1 MISSLLVLA
10 LAAAPTVSVQFDGP
24 LKQGLTTIAQKGGLN
39 VIVVG
44 ALDEP
49 AQIHLT
55 DASPQEA
62 LETVARVYGLE
73 VTKQGSLYV
82 LRRAPAGAPVAVTP
96 PAPLTPTPLVPLT
109 PPGSPTPTVAPTPV
123 VAPTPPGAPVPMVAP
138 TPPVGLAEPKTPE
151 ALEAEREAIEAE
163 RERVERL
170 TEQLD
175 AEAERKAEALA
186 ERDEAAARLAEARQE
201 HLSARARNGELTST
215 GGPVVVKAGD
225 TVKNAVAYGGPVV
238 VESGARVSGD
248 AVAFGGDVVLK
259 DKAEVSGD
267 AVAFGG
273 RVLREGTATVRG
285 EEVSFGGS
293 GIASA
298 MAAHAVKANQAVTP
312 ADDDE
317 RSPLS
322 LATFLVQFVVF
333 FVFGFVLM
341 VLAPQRMKGL
351 EAAVR
356 TQPVVSGVVGFLALL
371 LALPLTLFLLI
382 TIIGIP
388 VAAVM
393 WLALAFVVPMGLAA
407 IANAVGTAMPLGR
420 VRRTQA
426 MVLAVGLFTLLVA
439 MQVPVLGPL
448 LMSLAVCVSLGA
460 ALRTRLGA
468 MPRGLPVADSVQQLG
483 V

>member
-24 LKQGLTTIAQKGGLN
+24 LKQGLTTIAQQGGLN

-82 LRRAPAGAPVAVTP
+82 LRRAPAGTPPVAVVP
-96 PAPLTPTPLVPLT
+96 PAPL
-109 PPGSPTPTVAPTPV
+109 AP
-123 VAPTPPGAPVPMVAP
+123 PTPPGPATAPAPAVPLLAP
-138 TPPVGLAEPKTPE
+138 SEPKSPE
-151 ALEAEREAIEAE
+151 ALEAEREALEAE
-163 RERVERL
+163 RERMERL
-170 TEQLD
+170 TEQLED
-175 AEAERKAEALA
+175 DAERKAEALA
-186 ERDEAAARLAEARQE
+186 ERDEAAARLAEAKQE

-215 GGPVVVKAGD
+215 GGPVVVKAGE
-225 TVKNAVAYGGPVV
+225 TVKHAVAYGGPVV

-259 DKAEVSGD
+259 DKAEVGGD

-273 RVLREGTATVRG
+273 RVVREGVATVRG

-298 MAAHAVKANQAVTP
+298 MAAHAVKANEAVRP
-312 ADDDE
+312 ADDE
-317 RSPLS
+317 RAPLS

-351 EAAVR
+351 EAAIR

-371 LALPLTLFLLI
+371 LAIPLTLFLLI
-382 TIIGIP
+382 TLIGIP
-388 VAAVM
+388 VAAVL

-407 IANAVGTAMPLGR
+407 IANAVGTAMPLGK

-426 MVLAVGLFTLLVA
+426 MVLAVGLFILLVA

-468 MPRGLPVADSVQQLG
+468 TPKGLPVAEPVQQLG

>member
-1 MISSLLVLA
+1 MLSSFLILA
-10 LAAAPTVSVQFDGP
+10 LAASPTVSVQFDGP
-24 LKQGLTTIAQKGGLN
+24 LKQGLTTIAKQGGLN

-44 ALDEP
+44 DLEEP

-55 DASPQEA
+55 DASPQDA

-82 LRRAPAGAPVAVTP
+82 LRRPVAGATVPATPVPSGAPAPPVAPVG
-96 PAPLTPTPLVPLT
+96 PLALT
-109 PPGSPTPTVAPTPV
+109 PPVPPTSPTPA
-123 VAPTPPGAPVPMVAP
+123 
-138 TPPVGLAEPKTPE
+138 AELKTAE
-151 ALEAEREAIEAE
+151 ALEAERDVMEAE
-163 RERVERL
+163 RARLERL
-170 TEQLD
+170 TDELAD
-175 AEAERKAEALA
+175 DAERKAEAKA
-186 ERDEAAARLAEARQE
+186 ERDEAAAMLAEAKQE
-201 HLSARARNGELTST
+201 HLSARARNGELTSA
-215 GGPVVVKAGD
+215 GGPVVVKAGE

-248 AVAFGGDVVLK
+248 AVSFGGDVVLK
-259 DKAEVSGD
+259 DKAEVGGD

-273 RVLREGTATVRG
+273 RVVREGVATVGG

-293 GIASA
+293 GLASA
-298 MAAHAVKANQAVTP
+298 MAAHAVKANQAVKP
-312 ADDDE
+312 VDE
-317 RSPLS
+317 DEGSRLS
-322 LATFLVQFVVF
+322 LAGFLVQFVVF

-351 EAAVR
+351 EAAIR
-356 TQPVVSGVVGFLALL
+356 TQPVVSGVVGFLALM

-388 VAAVM
+388 VALVM
-393 WLALAFVVPMGLAA
+393 WLALAVVVPMGLAA

-426 MVLAVGLFTLLVA
+426 MVLALGLLVLMVA
-439 MQVPVLGPL
+439 MQVPVVGPL
-448 LMSLAVCVSLGA
+448 LMSLAFCVSLGA
-460 ALRTRLGA
+460 VLRTRLGA
-468 MPRGLPVADSVQQLG
+468 TPKGLPVAEPVQQLG